1 MSPPSSGIHPIL
13 SARPRVYPR
22 PLVGRVPAKPER
34 RRHGGREG
42 QGRGHLGRR
51 QGHGQGEGRRGDRR
65 PEHRGGGQGRPGEGE
80 AQEGQGRGQGGRR
93 GSPGQDQRGLRIR
106 EPARPGRCSRG
117 EPDREGRAM
126 RSVLVRGGLAAA
138 IVMASTMWAW
148 PASAGGGCH
157 QDRNTEGQGD
167 TVTMS
172 KACFEPGVL
181 PVDPGTEVTFV
192 NQDPITHNVSGTG
205 WGYYE
210 EMNRGDA
217 FRATFDEPGVY
228 PFACMYHPGMTGA
241 IVVGDGIG
249 PGSEVAVGS
258 LDTADSGTAG
268 AAHHPNP
275 SGSGGDS
282 AGLEGQGGGGGRLPR
297 GRGPVR
303 PPPPPA

>member
-1 MSPPSSGIHPIL
+1 
-13 SARPRVYPR
+13 
-22 PLVGRVPAKPER
+22 
-34 RRHGGREG
+34 
-42 QGRGHLGRR
+42 
-51 QGHGQGEGRRGDRR
+51 
-65 PEHRGGGQGRPGEGE
+65 
-80 AQEGQGRGQGGRR
+80 
-93 GSPGQDQRGLRIR
+93 
-106 EPARPGRCSRG
+106 
-117 EPDREGRAM
+117 M

-157 QDRNTEGQGD
+157 QERNTEGQGD

-181 PVDPGTEVTFV
+181 RVDPGTEVTFV

-217 FRATFDEPGVY
+217 FRATFDESGVY

-258 LDTADSGTAG
+258 LDTADSGPAGTAARPAAVGSGGTSAVGWAVGGAGGFVLGAG
-268 AAHHPNP
+268 AAMLLRRRRT
-275 SGSGGDS
+275 
-282 AGLEGQGGGGGRLPR
+282 A
-297 GRGPVR
+297 
-303 PPPPPA
+303 AA